1 MAVKQLS
8 DLLPAGSVGDTD
20 LLLLRQGGEDKK
32 YEAGG
37 IFGGKYGLNSVGGAS
52 QALYQDAGI
61 VPNTVA
67 DTISSS
73 QYLDALKTYVK
84 PASSISVQG
93 PSGSERDGQ
102 SKFDDYTSILDFLG
116 IDDDDG
122 SLTTTNNLI
131 PFSQYFQYLNS
142 MGGGRMYL
150 PKTTTGGYLSI
161 GDDTTPVT
169 SPIEIVA
176 DEGVYLRI
184 IYSGGIGN
192 SPFAN
197 NNVKCNRQI
206 LKIQQ
211 NFGFNN
217 YTQPNTG
224 ILPAETLPSI
234 TQGQGVYSEPKVLVG
249 NNFSVVDL
257 ADPSNNIAPLTSV
270 PDAITF
276 SGTGKEIAAVKAAR
290 IGDETFALMSNP
302 TAGIFFAGVLTANG
316 HSYYSQDSGTQEV
329 MFVDSTAGVTSP
341 IVTGVPY
348 TLMIQQRDLF
358 NNSLMSV
365 RVISV
370 RKYSVLCNGLV
381 IGTYN
386 TRSNITGVMFGTS
399 QVDGITS
406 VSQFS
411 SITTNSK
418 GGSKPLRIVA
428 LGDSISD
435 NDVQYSPYRVMSSIL
450 QSQGIQLAELNNLS
464 VAGETAAQQ
473 YARLESVGVGYDYCF
488 TQVGVNDIQGAT
500 SFASFSQIIV
510 DICTKAKEYGM
521 IPIIGI
527 PTQFYSLAEANTN
540 GQTGG
545 QDTLNNQ
552 GGYTYR
558 ALLIRAVASAGGLV
572 NLQSLKNQGA
582 MTGKWL
588 SADIT
593 GVQTDTLVVDNIHPT
608 PYGAMMLGLG
618 WAESLVGALHRL
630 DDSDSQ
636 LFESV
641 PTNWMRNGFGVTS
654 RPTIK
659 GFKLAGKVYFD
670 GLTNPEGTPF
680 MQLPKHLRP
689 IEVKIKAVT
698 CLADTGLPSG
708 VANLYIGVDGNCY
721 GFNIPATTVSMSL
734 DTMDL
739 TDVAFV

>member
-142 MGGGRMYL
+142 IGGGRMYL
-150 PKTTTGGYLSI
+150 PKTNTGGYLI
-161 GDDTTPVT
+161 NGDDTTLVT

-234 TQGQGVYSEPKVLVG
+234 TQGQGV
-249 NNFSVVDL
+249 
-257 ADPSNNIAPLTSV
+257 
-270 PDAITF
+270 
-276 SGTGKEIAAVKAAR
+276 
-290 IGDETFALMSNP
+290 
-302 TAGIFFAGVLTANG
+302 
-316 HSYYSQDSGTQEV
+316 
-329 MFVDSTAGVTSP
+329 
-341 IVTGVPY
+341 
-348 TLMIQQRDLF
+348 
-358 NNSLMSV
+358 
-365 RVISV
+365 
-370 RKYSVLCNGLV
+370 
-381 IGTYN
+381 
-386 TRSNITGVMFGTS
+386 
-399 QVDGITS
+399 
-406 VSQFS
+406 
-411 SITTNSK
+411 
-418 GGSKPLRIVA
+418 
-428 LGDSISD
+428 
-435 NDVQYSPYRVMSSIL
+435 IL
-450 QSQGIQLAELNNLS
+450 NLKS
-464 VAGETAAQQ
+464 
-473 YARLESVGVGYDYCF
+473 
-488 TQVGVNDIQGAT
+488 
-500 SFASFSQIIV
+500 
-510 DICTKAKEYGM
+510 
-521 IPIIGI
+521 
-527 PTQFYSLAEANTN
+527 
-540 GQTGG
+540 
-545 QDTLNNQ
+545 
-552 GGYTYR
+552 
-558 ALLIRAVASAGGLV
+558 
-572 NLQSLKNQGA
+572 
-582 MTGKWL
+582 
-588 SADIT
+588 
-593 GVQTDTLVVDNIHPT
+593 
-608 PYGAMMLGLG
+608 
-618 WAESLVGALHRL
+618 
-630 DDSDSQ
+630 
-636 LFESV
+636 
-641 PTNWMRNGFGVTS
+641 
-654 RPTIK
+654 
-659 GFKLAGKVYFD
+659 
-670 GLTNPEGTPF
+670 
-680 MQLPKHLRP
+680 
-689 IEVKIKAVT
+689 
-698 CLADTGLPSG
+698 
-708 VANLYIGVDGNCY
+708 
-721 GFNIPATTVSMSL
+721 
-734 DTMDL
+734 
-739 TDVAFV
+739 